1 MKNFLQLAAGLNVTP
16 LLSALQRQPELWN
29 AHPIRTKHPGT
40 AHSEVSDILCR
51 FNDIAEFERTGD
63 PTTITDDKECIAY
76 PAWEKLPQL
85 RPIIFDLMRTVE
97 AVRLGRVIITKLPP
111 GKSITPHVDGG
122 APAEYFERYMVAL
135 QCLPGS
141 VFYIG
146 DEAVTFRAGDVF
158 HINNKI
164 EHWVQN
170 HSADDRLVLIID
182 CRCD

>member
-122 APAEYFERYMVAL
+122 APAEYFGRYM
-135 QCLPGS
+135 
-141 VFYIG
+141 
-146 DEAVTFRAGDVF
+146 
-158 HINNKI
+158 
-164 EHWVQN
+164 
-170 HSADDRLVLIID
+170 
-182 CRCD
+182 